1 MTSAS
6 TVESRRLGNSPAATI
21 QAEAPSP
28 AAVQPGGLRLRTL
41 IGLRWAALAGQALAL
56 LTVAVALDLTLP
68 ILPCLA
74 VWASSFLLNLGFA
87 ITSRTDRLT
96 TPGEAAGQLAFDIL
110 QLSALLFLTGG
121 VVNPFCLLLVAPVT
135 LAAATL
141 PSRYAFALGLLT
153 VACAVALAF
162 FFLPVPWRG
171 DEMYAQPLAYRL
183 ISSTAIVTGVLF
195 SAGYALRA
203 SREAAR
209 MQLAL
214 NVTQSVLA
222 REQRLS
228 ALGGLAAAAAH
239 ELGTPLATIQVVAKE
254 MAREAPAALQDDAR
268 LLITQTQRCR
278 EILRRLTETPDTADE
293 MHGRMSLTQFL
304 NEIIEPHAEAKVRV
318 EALVTGAKDGPA
330 PDLRRLPEV
339 LHAMTSF
346 IDNAIDFAK
355 SEVLVTA
362 RYDANTIAVEVRDD
376 GPGFAPEVL
385 ARLGQPYITSRSAHE
400 PTRSGHTGMGLG
412 FFIAKTLLE
421 RTGAVVEF
429 RNGKPSGAVVSARW
443 KRHAIETPT
452 VG

>member
-6 TVESRRLGNSPAATI
+6 TVERRRLGKSPAEAT
-21 QAEAPSP
+21 QAEAPISAGSP
-28 AAVQPGGLRLRTL
+28 LPGLRLRTL
-41 IGLRWAALAGQALAL
+41 VGLRWAALAGQTTAVLA
-56 LTVAVALDLTLP
+56 VGVALGLHLP
-68 ILPCLA
+68 LIACLA
-74 VWASSFLLNLGFA
+74 VLASSLLLNLAFTIA
-87 ITSRTDRLT
+87 SRTDRLT
-96 TPGEAAGQLAFDIL
+96 TPGEATGQLAFDIL

-121 VVNPFCLLLVAPVT
+121 VVNPFSLLLVAPVT

-141 PSRYAFALGLLT
+141 PTRHALALGTLT
-153 VACAVALAF
+153 VACALALAF
-162 FFLPVPWRG
+162 FYLPVPWRPG
-171 DEMYAQPLAYRL
+171 ENYDQPLTYRL
-183 ISSTAIVTGVLF
+183 VSSLAIVTGVLF

-203 SREAAR
+203 AREAAR

-214 NVTQSVLA
+214 SVTQSVLA

-254 MAREAPAALQDDAR
+254 MARDAPENLKEDAR

-293 MHGRMSLTQFL
+293 MHGKMSLTQML

-318 EALVTGAKDGPA
+318 EALVSGAKDGPA
-330 PDLRRLPEV
+330 PDVRRMPEV
-339 LHAMTSF
+339 IHAMTSF
-346 IDNAIDFAK
+346 VDNAIDFAK

-362 RYDANTIAVEVRDD
+362 RYDAGTIAVEVRDD

-385 ARLGQPYITSRSAHE
+385 ARLGQPYITSRPSQE

-429 RNGKPSGAVVSARW
+429 RNGKPGGAVVSARW
-443 KRHAIETPT
+443 NRDAIETPP
-452 VG
+452 VS

>member
-6 TVESRRLGNSPAATI
+6 TRDSRSFGKASAPSI
-21 QAEAPSP
+21 QAEAPAFERP
-28 AAVQPGGLRLRTL
+28 FGLRLRTL
-41 IGLRWAALAGQALAL
+41 IWLRWAALAGQSLAL
-56 LTVAVALDLTLP
+56 LTVWMALGLHLP
-68 ILPCLA
+68 IVSCLVVLA
-74 VWASSFLLNLGFA
+74 LSVLLNVGFS
-87 ITSRTDRLT
+87 ISSRTDRLT
-96 TPGEAAGQLAFDIL
+96 TPTEAALQLAFDIL
-110 QLSALLFLTGG
+110 QLTALLFLTGG

-141 PSRYAFALGLLT
+141 PPRHALALGLLT
-153 VACAVALAF
+153 VICAVALAF
-162 FFLPVPWRG
+162 FFLPVPWRPG
-171 DEMYAQPLAYRL
+171 ETYSQPLAFRL
-183 ISSTAIVTGVLF
+183 VSSTAIVTGVLF
-195 SAGYALRA
+195 SAGYAWRA
-203 SREAAR
+203 SRESAR

-254 MAREAPAALQDDAR
+254 MARDAPENLKEDAR

-278 EILRRLTETPDTADE
+278 EILQRLTQTPDTADE
-293 MHGRMSLTQFL
+293 MHGRMSLTQML

-318 EALVTGAKDGPA
+318 EALVSGAKDGKA
-330 PDLRRLPEV
+330 PDVRRMPEV

-346 IDNAIDFAK
+346 VDNAIDFAR

-362 RYDANTIAVEVRDD
+362 RYDAETIAVEVRDD

-385 ARLGQPYITSRSAHE
+385 VRLGQPYVTSRSAGE

-429 RNGKPSGAVVSARW
+429 RNGKPGGAVVSARW

>member
-1 MTSAS
+1 MTSA
-6 TVESRRLGNSPAATI
+6 TTLGGRRFGKASGAPAQGDRPATLR
-21 QAEAPSP
+21 AF
-28 AAVQPGGLRLRTL
+28 GLRLRTL
-41 IGLRWAALAGQALAL
+41 IWLRWAALAGQALAL
-56 LTVAVALDLTLP
+56 VTVWAALGLR
-68 ILPCLA
+68 LA
-74 VWASSFLLNLGFA
+74 VIPCAIVLASSVLLNLGYTIA
-87 ITSRTDRLT
+87 SRTDRLT
-96 TPGEAAGQLAFDIL
+96 TPGEAAWQLAFDIV

-141 PSRYAFALGLLT
+141 PARHALALGLLT
-153 VACAVALAF
+153 AACAVALAF
-162 FFLPVPWRG
+162 LFLPVPWRPG
-171 DEMYAQPLAYRL
+171 ENYSQPLTYRL
-183 ISSTAIVTGVLF
+183 VSSTAIITGVIF

-254 MAREAPAALQDDAR
+254 MAREAPEAMQEDAR

-293 MHGRMSLTQFL
+293 MHGRMSLTQLL
-304 NEIIEPHAEAKVRV
+304 NEIIEPHAEARVRV
-318 EALVTGAKDGPA
+318 EALVTGAKDGKA
-330 PDLRRLPEV
+330 PDVRRMPEV
-339 LHAMTSF
+339 IHAMTSF
-346 IDNAIDFAK
+346 VDNAIDFAA

-362 RYDANTIAVEVRDD
+362 RYDAEAIAVEVRDD

-385 ARLGQPYITSRSAHE
+385 ARLGQPYITSRSSQE

-421 RTGAVVEF
+421 RTGAIVEF
-429 RNGKPSGAVVSARW
+429 RNGKPGGAVVSARW
-443 KRHAIETPT
+443 MRHAIETPSLD
-452 VG
+452 